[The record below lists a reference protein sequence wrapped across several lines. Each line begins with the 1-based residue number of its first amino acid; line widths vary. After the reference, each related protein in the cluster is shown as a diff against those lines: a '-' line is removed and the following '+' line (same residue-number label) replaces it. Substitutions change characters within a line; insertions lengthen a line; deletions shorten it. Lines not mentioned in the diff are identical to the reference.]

1 MIRWLQNYSGI
12 QSIGENIEQTELE
25 NLRKEVK
32 KYKKNMK
39 KKIRKWRFPQK
50 MMMTY
55 HQKNKKR

>member
-50 MMMTY
+50 TTMTY